1 MTQNDPYLLIVDDNK
16 GICTLLYELFSEE
29 GYIVETASS
38 GEEGIR
44 KVRAGIPALILLDIK
59 MPGMNGIE
67 TLEEIKKIAP
77 DVPVVLM
84 TAYTELDTVLE
95 KKKGEPEQYYITKP
109 FELNEI
115 SNLVREI
122 WSKKEGEKKHYT
134 CFVEPKWPGVR
145 HKTLTPGK

>member
-1 MTQNDPYLLIVDDNK
+1 MTKNKPYLLIVDDNK
-16 GICTLLYELFSEE
+16 GICTLLNELFSEE
-29 GYIVETASS
+29 GYVVKTASS

-44 KVRAGIPALILLDIK
+44 TVRAATPGLILLDIK

-84 TAYTELDTVLE
+84 TAYTELDTVL
-95 KKKGEPEQYYITKP
+95 KIKQGDPEQYHISKP

-115 SNLVREI
+115 SDLVKKI
-122 WSKKEGEKKHYT
+122 WLKKEGKKKYVHL
-134 CFVEPKWPGVR
+134 C
-145 HKTLTPGK
+145 